1 MGTRVSEMNP
11 SMMSS
16 LWSGKGELCDS
27 AEMPHGDLTVVEAFV
42 GSTTTQQDLA
52 LHQVM
57 RHIAP
62 YLLMSKHARKTHRKK
77 SCWCWFYGT
86 GCRHSEFD
94 MSNIQFVLTN
104 LQYVNIT

>member
-11 SMMSS
+11 SMTSS
-16 LWSGKGELCDS
+16 LCLGKGEVCDS
-27 AEMPHGDLTVVEAFV
+27 AETPHGDLTVVEACV

-57 RHIAP
+57 RHIAL

-86 GCRHSEFD
+86 NCRHSEFD
-94 MSNIQFVLTN
+94 ISNIQFVLTN
-104 LQYVNIT
+104 L